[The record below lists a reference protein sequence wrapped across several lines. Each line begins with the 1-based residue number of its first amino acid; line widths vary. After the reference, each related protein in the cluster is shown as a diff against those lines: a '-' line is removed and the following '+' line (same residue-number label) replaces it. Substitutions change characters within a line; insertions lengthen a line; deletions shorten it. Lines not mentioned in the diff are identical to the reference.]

1 MEQTPEQLIAELTKL
16 KQKEQ
21 HRKELNKIRQKRW
34 IAAHP
39 EKHEEKKKLY
49 ILTQFVRRMEQKA
62 LKEQVE
68 E

>member
-49 ILTQFVRRMEQKA
+49 IQSKIAIRLQQKA
-62 LKEQVE
+62 LE
-68 E
+68 EEE